1 MKKKDII
8 LRVWGGV
15 GNQLFIYAFAKVLS
29 LITDCKV
36 TLDIRTGFANDGYKR
51 VYRLGDFSISLLPA
65 LRFYTLLSFAQRKM
79 PYIRHLP
86 WIVFLRFTRIRIC
99 IFKDIG
105 NILILVPIEMFC

>member
-51 VYRLGDFSISLLPA
+51 V
-65 LRFYTLLSFAQRKM
+65 
-79 PYIRHLP
+79 
-86 WIVFLRFTRIRIC
+86 
-99 IFKDIG
+99 
-105 NILILVPIEMFC
+105 

>member
-36 TLDIRTGFANDGYKR
+36 TLDIRTD
-51 VYRLGDFSISLLPA
+51 LL
-65 LRFYTLLSFAQRKM
+65 M
-79 PYIRHLP
+79 M
-86 WIVFLRFTRIRIC
+86 
-99 IFKDIG
+99 DIKEF
-105 NILILVPIEMFC
+105 ID

>member
-51 VYRLGDFSISLLPA
+51 VYRLETFQFHYCQLYAFIHYYPLHKG
-65 LRFYTLLSFAQRKM
+65 R
-79 PYIRHLP
+79 
-86 WIVFLRFTRIRIC
+86 C
-99 IFKDIG
+99 
-105 NILILVPIEMFC
+105 LI